1 MLYILLKIPT
11 LSSFPPYELCKLAV
25 ERIVNVVLMENI
37 CSAGMPVL
45 HGLFRRFS
53 GCNCVHRPT
62 PYEIY
67 S

>member
-1 MLYILLKIPT
+1 
-11 LSSFPPYELCKLAV
+11 
-25 ERIVNVVLMENI
+25 VNVVLMENI

-62 PYEIY
+62 PYQIY